1 MTQIQAARGFP
12 LSERGG
18 WSEDEEGERGKTKKR
33 ERGWKDQSKWKWQ
46 QNGDGGGELPE
57 GKPEPCSHL
66 NAGELSAQKGSFKF
80 LHRKVVIS
88 GKDFSPKDAVPFR
101 LRDVGTLRHVRIVE
115 PVKYVELQCY
125 NFKFDKLC
133 DLLSVTCI
141 CWFVWKSRCGL
152 VEK

>member
-1 MTQIQAARGFP
+1 MTQIKNWPKLKIDTNLKMTQIKNDPNLKMTQIQAARGFP

-33 ERGWKDQSKWKWQ
+33 ERGWKDQSKWQ

-88 GKDFSPKDAVPFR
+88 
-101 LRDVGTLRHVRIVE
+101 TLVRTSHL
-115 PVKYVELQCY
+115 KMR
-125 NFKFDKLC
+125 FH
-133 DLLSVTCI
+133 
-141 CWFVWKSRCGL
+141 FV
-152 VEK
+152 